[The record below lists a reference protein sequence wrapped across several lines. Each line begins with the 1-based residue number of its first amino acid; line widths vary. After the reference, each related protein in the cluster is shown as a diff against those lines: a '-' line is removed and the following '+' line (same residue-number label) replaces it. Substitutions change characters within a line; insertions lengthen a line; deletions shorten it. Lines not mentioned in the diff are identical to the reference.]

1 MEAVKKQTKLDR
13 VKMVL
18 TKRRERLESSY
29 RHYTEWD
36 INEKDDSARRAR
48 EYLIEI
54 TQVRLDEVNA
64 VLMLIN
70 GKYPENGEW
79 SYANMDDLLHKRE
92 AENADFFENFKN
104 ILH

>member
-1 MEAVKKQTKLDR
+1 MEAVKKQTKLDK
-13 VKMVL
+13 VKHVL
-18 TKRRERLESSY
+18 IKRRERLESSF
-29 RHYTEWD
+29 RHYTEWNID
-36 INEKDDSARRAR
+36 EKNDSARQAR

-64 VLMLIN
+64 ILTLIN
-70 GKYPENGEW
+70 GKYPQNGEW

-92 AENADFFENFKN
+92 AENADFFENLKN